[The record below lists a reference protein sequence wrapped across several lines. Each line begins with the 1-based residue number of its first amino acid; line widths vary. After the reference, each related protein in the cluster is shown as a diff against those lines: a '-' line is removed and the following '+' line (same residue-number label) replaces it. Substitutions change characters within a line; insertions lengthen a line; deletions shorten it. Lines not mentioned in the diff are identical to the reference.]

1 MVSIIL
7 GENTTMPNDIIY
19 ILKDNIT
26 TTELK
31 YSLRSVEENFPHR
44 YVFFVG
50 GQPKGLKP
58 DIAIKHQQ
66 TGDSKWAMIKS
77 SMWKAVNCS
86 ELSDD
91 FFLFNDDFFVMK
103 PALGSFV
110 NYADRT
116 LSDRIE
122 EFKQENP
129 WLNPY
134 ARTLLKAK
142 EELKTLGCPEVN
154 YDVHM
159 PMLFNKKLVKETIN
173 QCSSPQ
179 FRSVY
184 GNINRIP
191 FIQHKDV
198 KVYDMETIPKNP
210 DYLSTNDEVYR
221 HGKVGMYIRATF
233 TTPSR
238 FEVTEE

>member
-1 MVSIIL
+1 
-7 GENTTMPNDIIY
+7 MPNDIIY

-58 DIAIKHQQ
+58 DFAIKHQQ
-66 TGDSKWAMIKS
+66 IGDSKWAMIKS

-122 EFKQENP
+122 EFKKENP